1 MVTTVANTIIWQGS
15 PSGRLRRLKGATP
28 MNEMTTPSGLDETRY
43 KQSVASDPRHS
54 AWVSAN
60 AGSGKT
66 HVLTQRVIRLMLAG
80 ARPSSILCLTYTK
93 AAASEM
99 SNRVF
104 DRLSRWTAMSDEE
117 LSREITDVEGEVPDL
132 FKMKAARQ
140 LFARALETP
149 GGLKIQTIHAFCE
162 ALLHQFPL
170 EANVAGHFTV
180 LDDKAAAALISEA
193 RRSLLTATQTGHDME
208 LAAAFHDVL
217 TLADETGMDRL
228 LSDIVANR
236 SALQR
241 FFTSAQREGLDQTLK
256 LGLGVPLSATAA
268 SIAARAWPLPGLGEG
283 RIQDYVALANGKGG
297 ANAQER
303 AFALGLV
310 RAEADP
316 VRRLER
322 LRAAMLK
329 KSDEQPYAA
338 TGYYTAAMAKI
349 DPALCEAVLQAA
361 NALSEIWGE
370 YKIYR
375 MYDATRSAL
384 VLARHFLSAYE
395 ALKKERSFLDFEDFI
410 TRTDT
415 LLSKSEMG
423 PWVHYKLDRGIDHL
437 LLDEAQ
443 DTSPTQW
450 SIIMSLTEEFF
461 AGNSAR
467 LDNRTLFTVGD
478 EKQSIYSFQGARP
491 ERFASERRRAHERAD
506 AGRKVFKPLQLH
518 LSFRSTEDVLS
529 AVDQIFSV
537 EGNRRGLSA
546 EGSDVI
552 HQSHRIGQAGAVDLW
567 SIIADEGSD
576 EEDDDWLAPFDRPA
590 EKSPVMQLASR
601 MAAAIREMIGREVL
615 ETKDGPRIIGPGD
628 ILVLVRKRDAFAGA
642 LARELKRNG
651 SVPVAGTDRL
661 VLASH
666 IAIQDLMALG
676 RFALLSEDDLSL
688 AALIKSPLIDMNEDD
703 VDTLC
708 GSRNSDQRVWDR
720 LGELALTDT
729 RWKLVEEKLTH
740 WVAMAGTMR
749 VHDFYAALLG
759 RESGRKL
766 FLSRFGH
773 EVSDVLDEFLNFAL
787 AHEDAGLPG
796 LTSFIATLEKDSP
809 EIKRE
814 QDKGRDEV
822 RIMTVH
828 ASKGL
833 EAPVVFLV
841 DGGSKPFDKALLPKL
856 RLKPAKDGQVDVPF
870 WVPVADLKNRIST
883 DDDARLGAAAEEE
896 YRRLLYVGLTRASDR
911 LIVCGYRKKTL
922 VPDSWAQLVQSALAL
937 DEARCEPAT
946 FAAGSQSWEGY
957 TWRHNRRE
965 ATQSAQA
972 DEKLAGESR
981 QISLPD
987 SLLAPLPPMPSLPRP
1002 LAPSGV
1008 TAVIN
1013 DEDGDLIVP
1022 SALFAEKSSAGG
1034 ALVRGKIVHR
1044 LLQALPEFA
1053 ATERQATAHRY
1064 LERAAP
1070 HWTEAD
1076 RERLASSVLGIV
1088 QDERF
1093 TSLFGEGSRAEVSVM
1108 GTIRVRSRDYAISGR
1123 IDRMGVRGDRVFIA
1137 DYKTNRVPPDERQ
1150 DIPAAH
1156 IAQLALYREV
1166 LSPLFPGKTVEC
1178 LLVYTEAPH
1187 LYSLTQ
1193 EELEKALLA
1202 ISAG

>member
-1 MVTTVANTIIWQGS
+1 MSEAN
-15 PSGRLRRLKGATP
+15 LAD
-28 MNEMTTPSGLDETRY
+28 LDETRL
-43 KQSVASDPRHS
+43 KQGIASDPRHS

-104 DRLSRWTAMSDEE
+104 DRLAKWTAMDDAS
-117 LSREITDVEGEVPDL
+117 LAKEITDVEGSEPDRIKL
-132 FKMKAARQ
+132 TDARR

-193 RRSLLTATQTGHDME
+193 RRSLLTETQRGIDAA

-217 TLADETGMDRL
+217 TLADETGLDRL
-228 LSDIVANR
+228 LSDIVSNR

-241 FFTSAQREGLDQTLK
+241 FFDGARHDGVDVALK
-256 LGLGVPLSATAA
+256 RGLGIPLAADAAT
-268 SIAARAWPLPGLGEG
+268 IARRAWPLPGLDES
-283 RIQDYVALANGKGG
+283 RLQDFTALANGKGG
-297 ANAQER
+297 ANAQKR
-303 AFALGLV
+303 SYGLGLA
-310 RAEADP
+310 RSETDP
-316 VRRLER
+316 VRRLEL
-322 LRAAMLK
+322 LRAALLK
-329 KSDEQPYAA
+329 ADEQPFSESYL
-338 TGYYTAAMAKI
+338 YTATMSKL
-349 DPALCEAVLQAA
+349 DPALCEAVRSAA
-361 NALSEIWGE
+361 DHVAAVWQDF
-370 YKIYR
+370 KVYR
-375 MYDATRSAL
+375 MFEATRSAL
-384 VLARHFLSAYE
+384 VLARHFLAAYE

-410 TRTDT
+410 TRTDA
-415 LLSKSEMG
+415 LLRKSNIG
-423 PWVHYKLDRGIDHL
+423 PWVHYKLDQGIDHL

-461 AGNSAR
+461 SGASAR
-467 LDNRTLFTVGD
+467 TVNRTLFTVGD

-491 ERFASERRRAHERAD
+491 ERFASERRRAQNRAES
-506 AGRKVFKPLQLH
+506 GGKVFKPLDLY
-518 LSFRSTEDVLS
+518 LSFRSTEDVLT
-529 AVDQIFSV
+529 AVDQVFSR
-537 EGNRRGLSA
+537 EDNRRGLSA
-546 EGSDVI
+546 DGSPVA
-552 HQSHRIGQAGAVDLW
+552 HASNRIGQAGAVDLW
-567 SIIADEGSD
+567 DIITEEGSD
-576 EEDDDWLAPFDRPA
+576 EEDEDWLAPFDRPA
-590 EKSPVMQLASR
+590 EKSSVVQLAQR
-601 MAAAIREMIGREVL
+601 MAAVIREMIGREVL
-615 ETKDGPRIIGPGD
+615 ETKNGPQLVGPGD

-676 RFALLSEDDLSL
+676 RFALLNEDDLSL
-688 AALIKSPLIDMNEDD
+688 AALIKSPLIDMREED
-703 VDTLC
+703 VDRLC
-708 GSRNSDQRVWDR
+708 GHRADGQRVGER
-720 LGELALTDT
+720 LKELAVLDP
-729 RWKLVEEKLTH
+729 RWKAVETRLMR
-740 WVAMAGTMR
+740 WVEMACSLR

-759 RESGRKL
+759 REGGRKL

-787 AHEDAGLPG
+787 AHEGAGLPG
-796 LTSFIATLEKDSP
+796 LTGFIATLETDSP

-814 QDKGRDEV
+814 QDKVRSEV

-841 DGGSKPFDKALLPKL
+841 DGGSKPFDKGLLPKL
-856 RLKPAKDGQVDVPF
+856 RLKPGRDDQPDIPF
-870 WVPVADLKNRIST
+870 WVPVKDVQSRISAE
-883 DDDARLGAAAEEE
+883 DDERLGQAAEEE

-911 LIVCGYRKKTL
+911 LVICGYRRKRD
-922 VPDSWAQLVQSALAL
+922 VPDSWAQLVRMALTE
-937 DEARCEPAT
+937 DERKCRPAS
-946 FAAGSQSWEGY
+946 FAAGAERWEGY
-957 TWRHNRRE
+957 SWRHHQWE
-965 ATQSAQA
+965 KPDIAKVATGAPEIGQH
-972 DEKLAGESR
+972 
-981 QISLPD
+981 IVLPD
-987 SLLAPLPPMPSLPRP
+987 SLLRPLPPMQGLPRP

-1008 TAVIN
+1008 TAVID

-1022 SALFAEKSSAGG
+1022 SALFVADAPEGSG
-1034 ALVRGKIVHR
+1034 AQVKGKIVHR
-1044 LLQALPEFA
+1044 LLQALPDFA
-1053 ATERQATAHRY
+1053 PSERAEAAGRY
-1064 LERAAP
+1064 LARAAP
-1070 HWTEAD
+1070 TWSKTE
-1076 RERLASSVLGIV
+1076 RERLADNILRLVE
-1088 QDERF
+1088 DPRF
-1093 TSLFGEGSRAEVSVM
+1093 AALFGEGSRAEVSVM
-1108 GTIRVRSRDYAISGR
+1108 GTIRVRGRDYAISGR
-1123 IDRMGVRGDRVFIA
+1123 VDRMGMVDDRVFVA
-1137 DYKTNRVPPDERQ
+1137 DYKTNRIPPPTPE
-1150 DIPAAH
+1150 DIPFAH
-1156 IAQLALYREV
+1156 RAQLALYAQV

-1178 LLVYTEAPH
+1178 LLVYTEGPH
-1187 LYSLTQ
+1187 LYSLSE

>member
-1 MVTTVANTIIWQGS
+1 
-15 PSGRLRRLKGATP
+15 
-28 MNEMTTPSGLDETRY
+28 MNEALAPNDAMDETRRL
-43 KQSVASDPRHS
+43 QNLASDPRHS

-104 DRLSRWTAMSDEE
+104 DRLSRWTAMDDAA
-117 LSREITDVEGEVPDL
+117 LSAEIEGIEGVPPDRITL
-132 FKMKAARQ
+132 ANARK

-170 EANVAGHFTV
+170 EANVAGHFSV

-193 RRSLLTATQTGHDME
+193 RRSLLTATQAGRDGE

-217 TLADETGMDRL
+217 TIADETGLDRL
-228 LSDIVANR
+228 LSDIVSNR

-241 FFTSAQREGLDQTLK
+241 FFESARREGTDLALK
-256 LGLGVPLSATAA
+256 RGLGIAVSADAA
-268 SIAARAWPLPGLGEG
+268 SIAARAWPLAGLGEA
-283 RIQDYVALANGKGG
+283 RMQDYVALANGKGG

-303 AFALGLV
+303 AYALGLA
-310 RAEADP
+310 RSEADP
-316 VRRLER
+316 VRRLEL
-322 LRAAMLK
+322 LRAVLLK

-338 TGYYTAAMAKI
+338 TGYYTSAMNKI
-349 DPALCEAVLQAA
+349 DPDLCEAIVRAA
-361 NALSEIWGE
+361 TYLSDVWQDF
-370 YKIYR
+370 KVYR
-375 MYDATRSAL
+375 MFEATRSAL
-384 VLARHFLSAYE
+384 VLARHFLASYE

-410 TRTDT
+410 TRTDA
-415 LLSKSEMG
+415 LLRKSDIG
-423 PWVHYKLDRGIDHL
+423 PWVHYKLDQGIDHL

-461 AGNSAR
+461 SGASAR
-467 LDNRTLFTVGD
+467 TVNRTLFTVGD

-491 ERFASERRRAHERAD
+491 ERFASERRRAEARAL
-506 AGRKVFKPLQLH
+506 AGRKHFEPLELH

-529 AVDQIFSV
+529 AVDQVFAR
-537 EGNRRGLSA
+537 EDNRRGLSA
-546 EGSDVI
+546 EGRDVI
-552 HQSHRIGQAGAVDLW
+552 HQTNRIGQAGAVDLW
-567 SIIADEGSD
+567 EIIAEEGSG
-576 EEDDDWLAPFDRPA
+576 EEDEDWLAPFDRPA
-590 EKSPVMQLASR
+590 EKSSVLQLAIR
-601 MAAAIREMIGREVL
+601 MAAAIREMIGRDVL
-615 ETKDGPRIIGPGD
+615 ETKEGPRPVGPGD

-651 SVPVAGTDRL
+651 AVPVAGTDRL

-666 IAIQDLMALG
+666 IAIQDMMALG

-688 AALIKSPLIDMNEDD
+688 AALIKSPLFDMAEED
-703 VDTLC
+703 VDALC
-708 GSRNSDQRVWDR
+708 GHRAEGQRVWER
-720 LGELALTDT
+720 LRELAGHDP
-729 RWKLVEEKLTH
+729 RWKAVETRLLR
-740 WVAMAGTMR
+740 WVEMACAMR

-759 RESGRKL
+759 AEGGRKL

-787 AHEDAGLPG
+787 AHEEAGLPG

-841 DGGSKPFDKALLPKL
+841 DGGSKPFDKGLLPKL
-856 RLKPAKDGQVDVPF
+856 RLKPGNDDQPDIPF
-870 WVPVADLKNRIST
+870 WVPVKDVQSRISSA
-883 DDDARLGAAAEEE
+883 DDDRLGRAAEEE

-911 LIVCGYRKKTL
+911 LVISGYRRKRD
-922 VPDSWAQLVQSALAL
+922 VPDSWAQLARMALVA
-937 DEARCEPAT
+937 DETRCVAAT
-946 FAAGSQSWEGY
+946 FSAGGQSWEGLR
-957 TWRHNRRE
+957 WRHHQRE
-965 ATQSAQA
+965 PAIA
-972 DEKLAGESR
+972 DAGALR
-981 QISLPD
+981 TDKGKHIDLPD
-987 SLLAPLPPMPSLPRP
+987 SLLEPLPPMLALPRP

-1008 TAVIN
+1008 TAVI
-1013 DEDGDLIVP
+1013 DEADGDLIVP
-1022 SALFAEKSSAGG
+1022 SALFADRPGGGG
-1034 ALVRGKIVHR
+1034 AQVRGKIVHR
-1044 LLQALPEFA
+1044 LLQALPELAPGERAGA
-1053 ATERQATAHRY
+1053 AQRY
-1064 LERAAP
+1064 LSRAAP
-1070 HWTEAD
+1070 HWSEAD
-1076 RERLASSVLGIV
+1076 RTTLADGVIGIV
-1088 QDERF
+1088 GDNRF
-1093 TSLFGEGSRAEVSVM
+1093 AALFGEGSRAEVSVM
-1108 GTIRVRSRDYAISGR
+1108 GTVRVRGRDYAISGR
-1123 IDRMGVRGDRVFIA
+1123 VDRMGVSGDRVFVT
-1137 DYKTNRVPPDERQ
+1137 DYKTNRVPPATREA
-1150 DIPAAH
+1150 IPFAH
-1156 IAQLALYREV
+1156 RAQLALYREV

-1178 LLVYTEAPH
+1178 LLVYTEGPH
-1187 LYSLTQ
+1187 LYSLSP
-1193 EELEKALLA
+1193 EELGKALLD

>member
-1 MVTTVANTIIWQGS
+1 MPREV
-15 PSGRLRRLKGATP
+15 TP
-28 MNEMTTPSGLDETRY
+28 MNEIAPPPGDIMDETRRL
-43 KQSVASDPRHS
+43 QSLASDPGHS

-104 DRLSRWTAMSDEE
+104 DRLARWTAMDDTA
-117 LSREITDVEGEVPDL
+117 LSKEIAEVEGKVPDRITL
-132 FKMKAARQ
+132 ANARK

-193 RRSLLTATQTGHDME
+193 RRSLLTQTQSGHDAE

-217 TLADETGMDRL
+217 DIADETGLDRL
-228 LSDIVANR
+228 LGDIVANR

-241 FFTSAQREGLDQTLK
+241 FFDGARREGVERSLK
-256 LGLGVPLSATAA
+256 RGLGIAVSADAA
-268 SIAARAWPLPGLGEG
+268 SIAARAWPLAGLSDG
-283 RIQDYVALANGKGG
+283 RVQDYVALANSKGG

-303 AFALGLV
+303 AYGLGLA
-310 RAEADP
+310 RTEADP
-316 VRRLER
+316 VRRLEL
-322 LRAAMLK
+322 LRAALLK

-338 TGYYTAAMAKI
+338 TGYYTSAMGKI
-349 DPALCEAVLQAA
+349 DPALCDAVAQAA
-361 NALSEIWGE
+361 PFLAEVWQDF
-370 YKIYR
+370 KVYR
-375 MYDATRSAL
+375 MYEATRSAL

-410 TRTDT
+410 TRTDA
-415 LLSKSEMG
+415 LLRKSDIG
-423 PWVHYKLDRGIDHL
+423 PWVHYKLDQGIDHL

-461 AGNSAR
+461 SGASAR
-467 LDNRTLFTVGD
+467 MVNRTLFTVGD

-491 ERFASERRRAHERAD
+491 ERFASERRRAEARAESG
-506 AGRKVFKPLQLH
+506 AKRFEPLMLRV
-518 LSFRSTEDVLS
+518 SFRSTEDVLT
-529 AVDQIFSV
+529 AVDQVFSR
-537 EGNRRGLSA
+537 EDNRRGLSA
-546 EGSDVI
+546 EGEAVVHVSN
-552 HQSHRIGQAGAVDLW
+552 RIGQAGAVDLW
-567 SIIADEGSD
+567 DIIAEEGSD
-576 EEDDDWLAPFDRPA
+576 EEDEDWLAPFDRPA
-590 EKSPVMQLASR
+590 EKSSVMQLASR
-601 MAAAIREMIGREVL
+601 MAAVIREMIGREVL
-615 ETKDGPRIIGPGD
+615 ETKDGLRPVGPGD

-676 RFALLSEDDLSL
+676 RFALLNEDDLSL
-688 AALIKSPLIDMNEDD
+688 AALIKSPLIDMTEDD

-708 GSRNSDQRVWDR
+708 GHRADGQRVWER
-720 LGELALTDT
+720 LKDLAQADA
-729 RWKLVEEKLTH
+729 RWRQVETKLIR
-740 WVAMAGTMR
+740 WVQMACAMR

-759 RESGRKL
+759 REGGRKL

-787 AHEDAGLPG
+787 AHEEAGLPG

-814 QDKGRDEV
+814 QDKGRNEV

-841 DGGSKPFDKALLPKL
+841 DGGSKPFDKSLLPKL
-856 RLKPAKDGQVDVPF
+856 RLRPGSEDQPDIPF
-870 WVPVADLKNRIST
+870 WVPVKDVQSRIST
-883 DDDARLGAAAEEE
+883 ADDDRLGRLAEEE

-911 LIVCGYRKKTL
+911 LVVCGYRRRRD
-922 VPDSWAQLVQSALAL
+922 VPDSWAQLVRMALSA
-937 DEARCEPAT
+937 DELRCVPT
-946 FAAGSQSWEGY
+946 SFAAGGQSWEGLS
-957 TWRHNRRE
+957 WRYHHRAPNR
-965 ATQSAQA
+965 ATPGAPPVA
-972 DEKLAGESR
+972 AGE
-981 QISLPD
+981 QIALPD
-987 SLLAPLPPMPSLPRP
+987 SLFAPLPPMPSLPRP

-1008 TAVIN
+1008 TAVI
-1013 DEDGDLIVP
+1013 DEEDGDLIVP
-1022 SALFAEKSSAGG
+1022 SALFADKPLGSG
-1034 ALVRGKIVHR
+1034 AQVNGKIVHR
-1044 LLQALPEFA
+1044 LLQALPDFPA
-1053 ATERQATAHRY
+1053 AERAEAAERY
-1064 LERAAP
+1064 LLRAAP
-1070 HWTEAD
+1070 HWSPAD
-1076 RERLASSVLGIV
+1076 REQLAANVLGIV
-1088 QDERF
+1088 ADERF
-1093 TSLFGEGSRAEVSVM
+1093 AALFGEGSRAEVSVM
-1108 GTIRVRSRDYAISGR
+1108 GTIRVRGRDYAISGR
-1123 IDRMGVRGDRVFIA
+1123 VDRMGVNGDRVFVA
-1137 DYKTNRVPPDERQ
+1137 DYKTNRVPPASRD
-1150 DIPAAH
+1150 DIPFAH
-1156 IAQLALYREV
+1156 RAQLSLYREV

-1178 LLVYTEAPH
+1178 LLVYTEGPH
-1187 LYSLTQ
+1187 LYSLTP